1 MSSLP
6 PTGTPIVVTAT
17 RDGQVGKFFGT
28 YDGDDE
34 FILGPFPGKYHIFQL
49 PMYKNQGQGWQYS
62 YPPKKKEG
70 VDPNQELVELYGVT
84 HMRFPGDRDDPFT
97 WTLMEEDPYMR
108 VHDNLPEDIRMEI
121 SRILQTDGDRRIQLG
136 KLATAHPQYKDNI
149 LKVARSESKLREI
162 LGNSLSAYGKV
173 KDLKH
178 LRVTVPQFKEH
189 IDKSIS
195 MLEPI
200 ASVTTS
206 RDMDSHSK
214 IKRLSAIA
222 DPTNQETIK
231 GEIKMLKNQPTPAIQ
246 AEMNSIVMGG
256 RHADPDIRRLMIFHL
271 ANADPV
277 HRLFSP
283 GIMRELDSSKI
294 VEDLGKQA
302 GEIAAIFESSD
313 IATVLDQL
321 KSVADKYP
329 QHKAKIDS
337 LMHASI
343 LDEIDYE
350 DRKSKDDAS
359 TKVEKLNNLELA
371 LYRFPE
377 FADHKALLHRRVDE
391 QLRRSSTS
399 QGFLP
404 PPRLTRSTNIGG
416 RRRKTRR
423 RR

>member
-6 PTGTPIVVTAT
+6 PTGTPIVVTTT

-28 YDGDDE
+28 YDRDDE
-34 FILGPFPGKYHIFQL
+34 FILGPLPGKYHIFQL

-70 VDPNQELVELYGVT
+70 VDPHQELVELYGVT

-206 RDMDSHSK
+206 SDMDSHSK
-214 IKRLSAIA
+214 IKR
-222 DPTNQETIK
+222 
-231 GEIKMLKNQPTPAIQ
+231 
-246 AEMNSIVMGG
+246 
-256 RHADPDIRRLMIFHL
+256 
-271 ANADPV
+271 
-277 HRLFSP
+277 
-283 GIMRELDSSKI
+283 
-294 VEDLGKQA
+294 
-302 GEIAAIFESSD
+302 
-313 IATVLDQL
+313 
-321 KSVADKYP
+321 
-329 QHKAKIDS
+329 
-337 LMHASI
+337 
-343 LDEIDYE
+343 
-350 DRKSKDDAS
+350 
-359 TKVEKLNNLELA
+359 
-371 LYRFPE
+371 
-377 FADHKALLHRRVDE
+377 
-391 QLRRSSTS
+391 
-399 QGFLP
+399 
-404 PPRLTRSTNIGG
+404 
-416 RRRKTRR
+416 
-423 RR
+423 